1 MTLQRD
7 PASTD
12 PISTTGGNG
21 GAPGPDRG
29 RGAGRSRR
37 HLGED
42 RRVAWALS
50 CTTSAGYGLLAASWT
65 PRGPL
70 TTVEAFAAMAL
81 ALVVG
86 VVAGLVLRSRW
97 AMLTAP
103 AVFVLVFELLRLPV
117 TGPTVD
123 GIHLGSTYGIM
134 ALVVGRGIHTVLAV
148 LPMVLGASVGAAL
161 ARRTHPTPPSRP
173 TGVAGVAG
181 LWLRRAVAAATALA
195 LAVLTVAVA
204 RPASTDPIVDA
215 QGRPVPGSVA
225 ELTEVDTGG
234 HDLAVMIRGRSAAN
248 PVMLF
253 LAGGPGGSELGAM
266 RRHLPD
272 LEDHFVVATLDQRG
286 TGKSYPELGPTD
298 TLTLDAAVADV
309 IAVTQNLRE
318 RFDEQKV
325 YLVGQSWGSTLGVLA
340 AQQHPELF
348 HAFVGVGQMVSQV
361 ATDKLFYADTL
372 AWARARSDTDLV
384 NTLEANGPPPYTDVL
399 DYEPALS
406 FEMEIHPYDHSANSE
421 GAGQMGENLFVEE
434 YTLLEQLHLMGA
446 TLDVFSALYPQLQE
460 VDFRTQARALDVPVY
475 LAQGAH
481 EAPGRAVLAEE
492 WFDLLQAPDKELVV
506 FETSGHR
513 PLWEQPAK
521 FTDFMTD
528 TVLARTRQP

>member
-161 ARRTHPTPPSRP
+161 ARRTHPTSPSRP
-173 TGVAGVAG
+173 TG
-181 LWLRRAVAAATALA
+181 VAAATALA